1 METISRRTMLKT
13 AGRSIALSVLG
24 LPLFSES
31 KNRQPLSTN
40 ERRKILVIGA
50 HPDDP
55 ETGCGGTIVLLS
67 RAGHEVVSL
76 YLTRGE
82 AGIDGKT
89 HEEAAQIRT
98 AEALNACKI
107 MGARAEFLSQID
119 GSCEITSARY
129 AEMYDFIR
137 KENPGVV
144 LTHWPIDGH
153 RDHRICSV
161 LVYDAWLKM
170 NRSFELYY
178 YEVES
183 GQQTQLFAPTDFV
196 NIDSVV
202 EEKHRACRSHVSQ
215 HMDEVFS
222 LFHDQM
228 EHFRGLQNRCKF
240 AEAFVKHHQGTTNS
254 EIVDSLSGIPQ
265 SAI

>member
-1 METISRRTMLKT
+1 MKAITRRTMLKM
-13 AGRSIALSVLG
+13 AGSSVALSALG
-24 LPLFSES
+24 LPLFSKA
-31 KNRQPLSTN
+31 KNRQSLSTN
-40 ERRKILVIGA
+40 EKRKILVVGA

-55 ETGCGGTIVLLS
+55 ETGCGGTIILLS

-82 AGIDGKT
+82 AGIKGKKY
-89 HEEAAQIRT
+89 EEAAQIRT
-98 AEALNACKI
+98 AEALKACKI

-119 GSCEITSARY
+119 GSCEITPERY
-129 AEMYDFIR
+129 AEMHDFIR
-137 KENPGVV
+137 KENPDIV

-170 NRSFELYY
+170 NRPFELYY

-183 GQQTQLFAPTDFV
+183 GQQTQMFAPTDFV

-202 EEKHRACRSHVSQ
+202 EDKHRACHCHASQ
-215 HMDEVFS
+215 HMDEVFGMY
-222 LFHDQM
+222 HNQM
-228 EHFRGLQNRCKF
+228 EQFRGLQNRSKF
-240 AEAFVKHHQGTTNS
+240 AEAFVKHHQGT
-254 EIVDSLSGIPQ
+254 
-265 SAI
+265 SAIPY